1 MSNLIDSVP
10 EGSLEEFSKLLE
22 ASFIENACEEGQ
34 VIQGTVVGVESDT
47 IIVDVGMKTEGRIPS
62 EEFCSSGKDHDL
74 VIGDT
79 VDVYLE
85 RIENA
90 LGDAVLSREKA
101 RREEIW
107 INLLVSQ
114 KENKIVEGVINGKVK
129 GGFTVDLDGAQAFL
143 PGSQVD
149 VRPIRD
155 MRPLMYTT
163 QTFHI
168 LKMDRRRG
176 NIVVSRKS
184 VLSESLSINKSD
196 LMEKLKE
203 GEIVEGIVKN
213 ITDYGA
219 FVDLGGIDGLLHV
232 TDISWKRISSPE
244 EIISIGETI
253 KVLITKVSAENMRI
267 SLGMKQLQNDPWVEA
282 QAKYTVGERYK
293 GRVTNIADY
302 GAFVELEGGIEGLV
316 HVSEMSWVSK
326 IQNPNKYVTQNQ
338 EVEVQV
344 LEIDIE
350 KKRLSLGLKQTLD
363 NPWESFAQNNP
374 IGTKLKGKIQNITDF
389 GLFVQVSD
397 ELDGLVH
404 MSDVDWRKSGPEAIK
419 DFEVGQEIDA
429 IIIDIEPTKERISL
443 GIKQLDGDPMDSIDN
458 IKKGTVVTCTVVQTQ
473 AGGIDVEIGDKIPA
487 FIRRSDLSKD
497 KSEQNPER
505 FEVGRKVD
513 AKVTS
518 YDAKSRKISLSI
530 KALEISDEKQAI
542 EQYGSKDSGASLG
555 DILGEA
561 LDKSSSS
568 EDEDAKNN
576 D

>member
-1 MSNLIDSVP
+1 MSNLIESVP

-22 ASFIENACEEGQ
+22 ASFEKNACQEGQ

-47 IIVDVGMKTEGRIPS
+47 IVVDVGMKTEGRIPS
-62 EEFCSSGKDHDL
+62 EEFCASGKDHDL

-101 RREEIW
+101 RREESW
-107 INLLVSQ
+107 TNLLVSQ

-184 VLSESLSINKSD
+184 VLSESLNVDKSE
-196 LMEKLKE
+196 LLGKLKE
-203 GEIVEGIVKN
+203 GEILEGIVKN

-232 TDISWKRISSPE
+232 TDISWKRISSPSE
-244 EIISIGETI
+244 VINIGEKI
-253 KVLITKVSAENMRI
+253 KVVITKVSEENMRI
-267 SLGMKQLQNDPWVEA
+267 SLGMKQLQSDPWVEA
-282 QAKYTVGERYK
+282 KNKYTIGERYK

-326 IQNPNKYVTQNQ
+326 IQSPNKYVSANDVI
-338 EVEVQV
+338 EVMI

-350 KKRLSLGLKQTLD
+350 KKRLSLGLKQCAN
-363 NPWESFAQNNP
+363 NPWEDFAQKNP

-404 MSDVDWRKSGPEAIK
+404 MSDIDWRKSGSDAIK
-419 DFEVGQEIDA
+419 DFEVGQDIDA
-429 IIIDIEPTKERISL
+429 IIIDIEPHKERISL
-443 GIKQLDGDPMDSIDN
+443 GIKQLDGDPMASLDEM
-458 IKKGTVVTCTVVQTQ
+458 KKGTVVTCTVVLSQ
-473 AGGIDVEIGDKIPA
+473 AGGIEVEIGDKIPA
-487 FIRRSDLSKD
+487 FIKRGDLSKD
-497 KSEQNPER
+497 KSEQNPDR
-505 FEVGRKVD
+505 FEVGQKVD

-518 YDAKSRKISLSI
+518 LDPKTRRISLSI
-530 KALEISDEKQAI
+530 RALEISDEKKAI

-561 LDKSSSS
+561 LDKGSSSDKG
-568 EDEDAKNN
+568 EADN